1 MLRHY
6 EESGITV
13 RVRDKA
19 VEAKGGEFGSDW
31 LYVGELSSV
40 IAKLQSRVLPVTI
53 PTGLAGSYVLDFA
66 PAGEFSPIASGLD
79 LDFAITANGNLC
91 LEGQVVSE
99 PFLDLDNPAIAN
111 WLDNET
117 GLVFRVN
124 LDTVTGTALAMDV
137 HALDGQL
144 LGVLSG
150 TRIGLLATCAGLV
163 ADNLDIAAI
172 DELFGLLEQSES
184 SVFPVSALTY
194 NQLTGSTLIR
204 YYPESGVL
212 VSIDGDQV
220 SASGGVFGEIPVVYG
235 SVNTLLEQQRI
246 IANPVPELVVPTA
259 SLVVS
264 GNMIYQ
270 VGNVPPINRQI
281 SLARDG
287 VPMPES
293 TDEDYLRSLVEQ
305 IMGNDLNGVNL
316 YSFEVLG
323 NTGDVLVFEVFIDN
337 ATAVASTVIRRDFF
351 LRFSYTRKTS
361 D

>member
-1 MLRHY
+1 
-6 EESGITV
+6 
-13 RVRDKA
+13 
-19 VEAKGGEFGSDW
+19 
-31 LYVGELSSV
+31 
-40 IAKLQSRVLPVTI
+40 
-53 PTGLAGSYVLDFA
+53 
-66 PAGEFSPIASGLD
+66 
-79 LDFAITANGNLC
+79 
-91 LEGQVVSE
+91 
-99 PFLDLDNPAIAN
+99 
-111 WLDNET
+111 
-117 GLVFRVN
+117 
-124 LDTVTGTALAMDV
+124 MDV

-150 TRIGLLATCAGLV
+150 TRTGLLATCAGLV

-184 SVFPVSALTY
+184 SVFPASALTY

-212 VSIDGDQV
+212 VSIDSDLV

-264 GNMIYQ
+264 GNINQ